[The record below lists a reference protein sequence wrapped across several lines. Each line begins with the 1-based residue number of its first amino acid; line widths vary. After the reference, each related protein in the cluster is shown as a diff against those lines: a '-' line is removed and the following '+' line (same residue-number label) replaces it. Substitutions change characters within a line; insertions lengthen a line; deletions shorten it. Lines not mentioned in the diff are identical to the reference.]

1 VTLPEG
7 FEKGHEDPKV
17 VDANSGRKGVKVGI
31 GIAVVLGIL
40 YAAVFAV
47 DYTKGQS
54 SPLPENLQNVEV
66 DRNTQGS
73 QEDTTLPDTQ
83 ENTNQPSSSPQL
95 FADISFAKNP
105 IGRGDV
111 QTITVTVF
119 DGGYKLYRAPVDG
132 TVTYA
137 SGTQKHFGGTTDAG
151 GQVVYSWEIES
162 NSAPGIFSV
171 DVNVSSGGQSISKHS
186 SFEVTAS

>member
-1 VTLPEG
+1 V
-7 FEKGHEDPKV
+7 
-17 VDANSGRKGVKVGI
+17 N
-31 GIAVVLGIL
+31 
-40 YAAVFAV
+40 
-47 DYTKGQS
+47 
-54 SPLPENLQNVEV
+54 
-66 DRNTQGS
+66 RNTQSS

-95 FADISFAKNP
+95 FADISFARNP
-105 IGRGDV
+105 VGRGDV

-132 TVTYA
+132 TITYA

-162 NSAPGIFSV
+162 NSAPGTFSV